1 MVITLAG
8 AICIPRLPIALFP
21 EITPPTV
28 QVKATYTG
36 APADVVEAT
45 VTTPLEEQI
54 NGVQGMIYMASVSAN
69 DGSSVIVV
77 SFEVGYD
84 LDIAAVDVQNRAQIA
99 QPQLPSEVQR
109 QGVTVKKQSTDLTLV
124 VNLGSPD
131 DSRDELYLSN
141 YATINIIDVL
151 KRIPGVGDVVNFVGA
166 DYSMRIWLDPDRLAN
181 LGLAATDVVNA
192 VRAERPSPPARS
204 ASPPP
209 RRTSSSSTRSSP
221 SAGSPPSRSSRTSS
235 SARRPTAPSCAS
247 GTSAGWT
254 SARRPTIATRA

>member
-54 NGVQGMIYMASVSAN
+54 NGVQGMIYMSSVSAN

-77 SFEVGYD
+77 SFDVGYD

-109 QGVTVKKQSTDLTLV
+109 QGVTVKKQSTDLTVV

-131 DSRDELYLSN
+131 GSRDELYLSN
-141 YATINIIDVL
+141 YATINITDVL
-151 KRIPGVGDVVNFVGA
+151 KRIPGVGD
-166 DYSMRIWLDPDRLAN
+166 
-181 LGLAATDVVNA
+181 AT
-192 VRAERPSPPARS
+192 PFPARDFS
-204 ASPPP
+204 MLQL
-209 RRTSSSSTRSSP
+209 
-221 SAGSPPSRSSRTSS
+221 SAGSAAVFSTV
-235 SARRPTAPSCAS
+235 
-247 GTSAGWT
+247 
-254 SARRPTIATRA
+254 